1 MNLDDVSSTTARGT
15 RGARRV
21 FLQRL
26 EKEDPLAA
34 RRGAR
39 LGDEGHRL
47 LGWDEAPIVMG

>member
-1 MNLDDVSSTTARGT
+1 MNLDDVSSTTARCT